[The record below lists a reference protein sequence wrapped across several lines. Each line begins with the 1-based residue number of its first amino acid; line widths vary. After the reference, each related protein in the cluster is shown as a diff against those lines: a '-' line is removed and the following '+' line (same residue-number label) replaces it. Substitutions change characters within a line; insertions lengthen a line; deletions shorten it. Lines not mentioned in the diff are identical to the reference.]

1 MAVEKM
7 SLISVSGPLKQV
19 NKALVHCCETECFHL
34 EPSYYSL
41 TYGSAHFKTLKD
53 KDIYRHLMKRASD
66 IADGLEIKD
75 VKVSYEGVKLEALHD
90 FDTYFS
96 SIEEVVGDLI
106 TEKDFLDDSIN
117 QYHQALHQIENFTAL
132 NTDFR
137 ELYNCKYVKVRF
149 GRMPSDSYTKLKF
162 YSKKLF
168 VFVPLEENDGYVWGV
183 YFAPISNS
191 EQTDDI
197 FKGLYFQRIRI
208 PDYVESDGETAVIS
222 LSKKIAT
229 LEEQRSEILEKLK
242 ETKEKEQ
249 DYFLKVRSKLRFLD
263 SSYELRS
270 QVTVINNRFHMAG
283 FVPTKKVETFKKA
296 LSVVPDV
303 DVEEEKYFL
312 DERMKPPTKLKNN
325 WLFRPF
331 EMFVKMYG
339 LPSYNGIDPTP
350 FVAITFMLLYGIMF
364 GDLGQGLV
372 ISLLGIILDKWKKVK
387 LAPIMARIGIS
398 SAIFGIFYGS
408 VFGNEEIIKPFFH
421 VEPLYSA
428 MGQPHNIFQVSTY
441 LLIAALVI
449 GVILIV
455 ISMTMNII
463 ISLKQKNYES
473 ALFGANGLTGM
484 IFYVAVIIA
493 AALQLAL
500 GIEMFTLPYVLGLI
514 VLPLVIMLFKEPMA
528 HLVANSVRHNVIAI
542 KKSTIA
548 DAALRNSEKLNEEQI
563 KETNQEIKKLSEMKR
578 IDAVYGKMSVES
590 YEKLGT
596 FSQKEFVYIPVKE
609 TDGMVYGVCFT
620 SKSSKLKV
628 DDIFVGLGFERM
640 KMPGELSKPA
650 KKKSSK
656 HDKKDKQKKSFGNF
670 FIEAFIDLFETCL
683 SYLTNTM
690 SFLRVG
696 GFILSHAGMML
707 VVNVLA
713 GDGNLLVLIL
723 GNTFVIGMEGFLVGI
738 QVLRLEFYEMFGRF
752 YVSDGKEFTPL
763 QVILD

>member
-53 KDIYRHLMKRASD
+53 KDIYRHLMKRAAD
-66 IADGLEIKD
+66 IATGLDIKD
-75 VKVSYEGVKLEALHD
+75 VKVPYEGIKLEALHD
-90 FDTYFS
+90 FDTYFK
-96 SIEEVVGDLI
+96 SIEEVIGDLI
-106 TEKDFLDDSIN
+106 TEKDLLDDSIN
-117 QYHQALHQIENFTAL
+117 QYCQALRQVENLSAL
-132 NTDFR
+132 SADFK
-137 ELYNCKYVKVRF
+137 ELYNCKFVKVRF
-149 GRMPSDSYTKLKF
+149 GRMPSDSYTKLEF

-168 VFVPLEENDGYVWGV
+168 VFVPLEENDGFVWGV
-183 YFAPISNS
+183 YFAPIANS
-191 EQTDDI
+191 EQTDDF
-197 FKGLYFQRIRI
+197 FKGLYFERIRI
-208 PDYVESDGETAVIS
+208 PDYVEGNGETAVIT
-222 LSKKIAT
+222 LSKKIST
-229 LEEQRSEILEKLK
+229 LESQRKEISEKLK
-242 ETKEKEQ
+242 AIKEKEEE
-249 DYFLKVRSKLRFLD
+249 YFLKVRSKLKFLN

-270 QVTVINNRFHMAG
+270 QVSVINNRFNMTG
-283 FVPTKKVETFKKA
+283 FVPKKKVESFRKA
-296 LSVVPDV
+296 LSVVSDV
-303 DVEEEKYFL
+303 QVEEEKYFF

-331 EMFVKMYG
+331 EMFVRMYG

-350 FVAITFMLLYGIMF
+350 FVAITFILLYGIMF

-408 VFGNEEIIKPFFH
+408 VFGNEEIINPFFH
-421 VEPLYSA
+421 TEPLYSV
-428 MGQPHNIFQVSTY
+428 MGKPHNIFQVSTY

-449 GVILIV
+449 GVLLIV

-463 ISLKQKNYES
+463 LSLKRKDYES
-473 ALFGANGLTGM
+473 ALFGANGFAGM
-484 IFYVAVIIA
+484 ILYVAVVVA

-500 GIEMFTLPYVLGLI
+500 GIEMFTTPYVLGLI
-514 VLPLVIMLFKEPMA
+514 LLPLALMLFKEPMA
-528 HLVANSVRHNVIAI
+528 HAVANSVRHNVLVV
-542 KKSTIA
+542 KKTTIA
-548 DAALRNSEKLNEEQI
+548 DTAIRNSEKLDEEEI
-563 KETNQEIKKLSEMKR
+563 KQTKQEIKKLSEMKLLR
-578 IDAVYGKMSVES
+578 AVYGKMPLES
-590 YEKLGT
+590 YEKLAS
-596 FSQKEFVYIPVKE
+596 FDEKCFVYIPISEK
-609 TDGMVYGVCFT
+609 DGMIYGVCFS
-620 SKSSKLKV
+620 SKPDKLKV
-628 DDIFVGLGFERM
+628 DDVLTGLNFERM
-640 KMPGELSKPA
+640 KMPAELSKSN

-656 HDKKDKQKKSFGNF
+656 HEGQQKQKKSVGNF
-670 FIEAFIDLFETCL
+670 IIEGVIELFETCL

-723 GNTFVIGMEGFLVGI
+723 GNAIVIGMEGFLVGI
-738 QVLRLEFYEMFGRF
+738 QILRLEFYEIFGRF
-752 YVSDGKEFTPL
+752 YLSDGKEFTPL